1 MREDGVMHEGIIS
14 TQLGLPGNP
23 DLAESAMVHRDL
35 ELAEFTGARL
45 HVPHVSSAKAVQHI
59 RHMKKRNKNSETL
72 VELKSSLYKEL
83 TSDCNELF
91 QEVVEGINK
100 AKKHMRPTQENPQG
114 GIVEKELSVHL
125 SNLSLVHKGKKV
137 KVGFK
142 MLENGKK
149 VRINKLNGSTID

>member
-1 MREDGVMHEGIIS
+1 MNKIKKEDTVEIIS
-14 TQLGLPGNP
+14 GAYKGQTGR
-23 DLAESAMVHRDL
+23 VIKI
-35 ELAEFTGARL
+35 FTSKDRA
-45 HVPHVSSAKAVQHI
+45 I
-59 RHMKKRNKNSETL
+59 
-72 VELKSSLYKEL
+72 
-83 TSDCNELF
+83 
-91 QEVVEGINK
+91 VEGINK

-114 GIVEKELSVHL
+114 GIVEKELSIHL